1 MSNSS
6 NNSSVPQ
13 NVSMDVLLQAIQALE
28 LKNQALAME
37 NRTLKV
43 TQVAPARSKTVSQ
56 GTNSSTPSVR
66 GGSSPTASD
75 VEDQM
80 GLLSVEDVKKLQ
92 HCAKFLT
99 VFYNLFWEK
108 KHVFGFS
115 QEKAAEELTHV
126 HEELDLLDGMD
137 DDKRKDMG
145 AAFKNRK
152 QQAEQRISLLR
163 IVAALYKCVPAKFHE
178 MLEYDYQDIRET
190 MKAAAKAARANFVYF
205 GKRSA
210 TDIFDDIPIPYTT
223 FSPKYNRVGDE
234 LCLRLLGYDKKK
246 QRYAQCPE
254 ILYPVG
260 QGGKAH
266 SNIFRAPALVKLLSV
281 TLHGQSS
288 LQSNKPTKTTNGDL
302 WEVTSILAGAIAS
315 AATVAR
321 YLLSHDTS
329 FTTQGDKTH
338 ISYEKDCEFYIR
350 MIEST
355 LTFDSTIKTFE
366 YYNENLFLAKKNHL
380 GFMADGGN
388 NSDDSDAEED
398 ILRALR
404 QPELD
409 RETEANT
416 SVDEGN
422 LSVTLMPSAT
432 LMPLLR
438 AKDHAVPV
446 TSDPTYV
453 DVSDDEEP
461 AAQNN
466 EVDLAPGIGVSAV
479 SVGPPAQETI
489 AKPARGRSRGSKK
502 TTSGRGKVSR
512 GTKGRGAGTS
522 VKGPSIVPTASKAL
536 GGHQLRD
543 RGGNK
548 QNIQNSSPLL
558 AAESIVDNV
567 NLDEIIEED
576 LDESIEEDLEYN
588 TTSIC

>member
-28 LKNQALAME
+28 LKNQALAVE

-43 TQVAPARSKTVSQ
+43 TQVAPAHSKTVSQ
-56 GTNSSTPSVR
+56 GANSSTPSVR

-99 VFYNLFWEK
+99 VFCNLFWEK
-108 KHVFGFS
+108 KHVFSFS
-115 QEKAAEELTHV
+115 QEKAAKELTHV
-126 HEELDLLDGMD
+126 REELDLLDGID

-145 AAFKNRK
+145 AAFKNQK
-152 QQAEQRISLLR
+152 

-190 MKAAAKAARANFVYF
+190 MKAAAKATRANFVYF
-205 GKRSA
+205 GKHSA
-210 TDIFDDIPIPYTT
+210 TDIFDDIPIPYMT

-234 LCLRLLGYDKKK
+234 LCLCLLGYDKKK
-246 QRYAQCPE
+246 HLNDVFQ
-254 ILYPVG
+254 
-260 QGGKAH
+260 
-266 SNIFRAPALVKLLSV
+266 LLSV
-281 TLHGQSS
+281 ALHGQLS

-315 AATVAR
+315 AATVAQ

-329 FTTQGDKTH
+329 FTMQGNKTH
-338 ISYEKDCEFYIR
+338 ISYEKDCEFYIC

-366 YYNENLFLAKKNHL
+366 YYNENLFSTKKNHL
-380 GFMADGGN
+380 GFMADGRN

-398 ILRALR
+398 ILHALW

-409 RETEANT
+409 HETKVNT

-432 LMPLLR
+432 LMPLLW
-438 AKDHAVPV
+438 AKDHAVPI
-446 TSDPTYV
+446 TSDSTYV
-453 DVSDDEEP
+453 NVSDDEEP

-466 EVDLAPGIGVSAV
+466 EVDPAPGIGVSAV

-489 AKPARGRSRGSKK
+489 AKPARGRSQGSKK
-502 TTSGRGKVSR
+502 TTSG
-512 GTKGRGAGTS
+512 
-522 VKGPSIVPTASKAL
+522 
-536 GGHQLRD
+536 
-543 RGGNK
+543 
-548 QNIQNSSPLL
+548 
-558 AAESIVDNV
+558 
-567 NLDEIIEED
+567 
-576 LDESIEEDLEYN
+576 
-588 TTSIC
+588 

>member
-28 LKNQALAME
+28 LKNQALAVE

-43 TQVAPARSKTVSQ
+43 TQVALACSKTVSQ
-56 GTNSSTPSVR
+56 GANSSTPSVQ
-66 GGSSPTASD
+66 GGSSLTVSD
-75 VEDQM
+75 VKDQM

-92 HCAKFLT
+92 HCMKFLT
-99 VFYNLFWEK
+99 VFCNLFWEK
-108 KHVFGFS
+108 KHVFIFL

-126 HEELDLLDGMD
+126 HEKLDLLDGMD

-152 QQAEQRISLLR
+152 QQVEQRISLLR

-190 MKAAAKAARANFVYF
+190 MKAAAKAMRANFVYF
-205 GKRSA
+205 GKCSA
-210 TDIFDDIPIPYTT
+210 TDIFDNIPIPHTT
-223 FSPKYNRVGDE
+223 FSPKYNCVGDE
-234 LCLRLLGYDKKK
+234 LCLHLLGYNKKK
-246 QRYAQCPE
+246 QRYVQCPE
-254 ILYPVG
+254 ILYPCHFTWPV
-260 QGGKAH
+260 
-266 SNIFRAPALVKLLSV
+266 I
-281 TLHGQSS
+281 T
-288 LQSNKPTKTTNGDL
+288 KPTKTTNGDL

-321 YLLSHDTS
+321 YLLSHDIS
-329 FTTQGDKTH
+329 FTMQGDKTH
-338 ISYEKDCEFYIR
+338 ISYEKDCEFYIC

-355 LTFDSTIKTFE
+355 LTFNSTIKMFE
-366 YYNENLFLAKKNHL
+366 YCNENLFSAKKNHL

-388 NSDDSDAEED
+388 NSDDSDGEED
-398 ILRALR
+398 ILHALW

-409 RETEANT
+409 RETKANT

-432 LMPLLR
+432 LMPLLQ
-438 AKDHAVPV
+438 AKDHAVPI

-489 AKPARGRSRGSKK
+489 TKPARGQS
-502 TTSGRGKVSR
+502 
-512 GTKGRGAGTS
+512 
-522 VKGPSIVPTASKAL
+522 
-536 GGHQLRD
+536 
-543 RGGNK
+543 
-548 QNIQNSSPLL
+548 
-558 AAESIVDNV
+558 
-567 NLDEIIEED
+567 
-576 LDESIEEDLEYN
+576 
-588 TTSIC
+588 